1 MEYGCSAEDA
11 EERAKELIEAYQTL
25 RNPEKRYKY
34 DMSLH

>member
-1 MEYGCSAEDA
+1 MIISAADA

-25 RNPEKRYKY
+25 RSPEKRYKY